1 MIDKKYK
8 KKILVTG
15 GTGFLG
21 RYFVRLLIQTGY
33 LPILLVRPNNDRS
46 AFERVK
52 MQFTVEEMANITVWE
67 GDLTDL
73 QADHVPQEWQKIG
86 PINAMFHIAGLVKF
100 DEELQDLLYKVNV
113 EGTKNAIA
121 LAQGLSISRF
131 FYISTAYTAGKKE
144 RATETLHPLTNSFH
158 NPYEESKCYA
168 EHLVISKNNP
178 LFKTT
183 ILRPS
188 IIIGDSKTGEADT
201 QFSIYGFLRG
211 LSLFKR
217 RVEKHLE
224 FDRGQAY
231 FPLRIEGDPNGLSN
245 LVPVNYVAEI
255 MLTALETECEH
266 DIYHLTNPFAP
277 TKQLLLEVFSE
288 LLQVRGMSMVKLLEK
303 RSDWDEKFAQF
314 ISVYQ
319 PYMQNDPAFLVD
331 HTQQLL
337 QKAKKKIL
345 HLQKEDY
352 LRIFH
357 PVLHAGELPQPIE
370 V

>member
-1 MIDKKYK
+1 MSDKHKRN
-8 KKILVTG
+8 ILITG

-21 RYFVRLLIQTGY
+21 RYFVRLLIQAGY
-33 LPILLVRPNNDRS
+33 LPILLVRPTDDLT
-46 AFERVK
+46 ALERVK
-52 MQFTVEEMANITVWE
+52 KQFTVEEMEKVTVWE

-73 QADHVPQEWQKIG
+73 QAAHVPHEWQKTG
-86 PINAMFHIAGLVKF
+86 PITAMFHIAGLVKF
-100 DEELQDLLYKVNV
+100 DEELKDLLYQVNV
-113 EGTKNAIA
+113 EGTRKALG
-121 LAQGLSISRF
+121 LAQGLSISQF

-168 EHLVISKNNP
+168 EHLVMSENSP
-178 LFKTT
+178 VFKTT

-211 LSLFKR
+211 LYLFKR
-217 RVEKHLE
+217 RVEKHLT

-231 FPLRIEGDPNGLSN
+231 FPLRIEGDPSGLSN

-255 MLTALETECEH
+255 MLTALETGCEH
-266 DIYHLTNPFAP
+266 DIYHVTNPLAP
-277 TKQLLLEVFSE
+277 TKQLLLDVFSE
-288 LLQVRGMSMVKLLEK
+288 LLQVKGMSMVKFLEK
-303 RSDWDEKFAQF
+303 RSEWDEKFAQF
-314 ISVYQ
+314 MSVYQ
-319 PYMQNDPAFLVD
+319 PYMQNDPAFIAD
-331 HTQQLL
+331 HTHQLL
-337 QKAKKKIL
+337 KKAKKNIL

-352 LRIFH
+352 LRIFQ
-357 PVLHAGELPQPIE
+357 PVLKNEELPQPIE